1 MFKLSRLIEC
11 IFLFFLEN
19 IIDEQKR
26 LEPVDN
32 QDQQWNDLYD
42 NQENDLG

>member
-1 MFKLSRLIEC
+1 LSVY
-11 IFLFFLEN
+11 FFFFLEN